1 MFNPEKLISPNEEL
15 VIVGRHHSGRTIAAA
30 IVLGNFIKSKKEV
43 ADKSL
48 ILLLVEYAGDAGFWT
63 FLAKEL
69 GLIEKIS
76 QSLATDSKKLCLDY
90 LANKGYQVEILEHIG
105 KLESSDFVF
114 DKLPLFNERIILID
128 NANHKLSFDFD
139 NTKVIQTDLYDDR
152 YHDYWSRIS
161 TRYPNAKTIVQTRTE
176 HVPNGG
182 SSILFNFLRGEAE
195 LLALTLT
202 YEI

>member
-76 QSLATDSKKLCLDY
+76 PSLAADSKKLCLEY
-90 LANKGYQVEILEHIG
+90 LDDKGYDVLIYETVEKMKQAEPIFV
-105 KLESSDFVF
+105 KLVTYQ
-114 DKLPLFNERIILID
+114 ERIILID
-128 NANHKLSFDFD
+128 NGDLGFNLDK
-139 NTKVIQTDLYDDR
+139 NRTKIIRTDLFDIRREDWTALLKR
-152 YHDYWSRIS
+152 HPKSE
-161 TRYPNAKTIVQTRTE
+161 TIVQTHTS
-176 HVPNGG
+176 HIPGKK
-182 SSILFNFLRGEAE
+182 SSLVFNFLRTAGEFSS
-195 LLALTLT
+195 LTLT